1 MSTVYTSNSVGLFL
15 MQAGL
20 SPRTLD
26 IDMFQI
32 VWGRENYTVY
42 TDQLPDLY
50 LEKRVPLEL
59 FEYMHEDLI
68 VCFAMDKINL
78 RRNPVVAYRGPYE
91 DSIFLRTSFR
101 IEDSENDVFKKAISK
116 CFIDLERSIDAF
128 GQACDVAVSS
138 SNEDDMANL
147 LTSLKDPDPD
157 SPWILNQKQS

>member
-1 MSTVYTSNSVGLFL
+1 MSSVHTSNTVGLFL

-26 IDMFQI
+26 TDMFQI
-32 VWGRENYTVY
+32 VWGGENYTVY
-42 TDQLPDLY
+42 TDQLPDIY

-101 IEDSENDVFKKAISK
+101 IEDDENEDFKKTISK

-147 LTSLKDPDPD
+147 LTSLTDPEPD